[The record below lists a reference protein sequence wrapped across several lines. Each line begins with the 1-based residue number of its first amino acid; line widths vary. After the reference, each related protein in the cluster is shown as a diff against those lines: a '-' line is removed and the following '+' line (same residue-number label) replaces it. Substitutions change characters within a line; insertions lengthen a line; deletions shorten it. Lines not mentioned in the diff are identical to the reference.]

1 MDASSFHSLEEMIE
15 QLKQENGISVYF
27 VGMKGTIRD
36 TADKAGW
43 TKKLEKEIRYF
54 SIEQL
59 LEDKKITFESQSES
73 MESFYYMI

>member
-59 LEDKKITFESQSES
+59 LEDKKITFYSQPDSRD
-73 MESFYYMI
+73 SFYYMI